1 MENRQTYVN
10 LSFLVAAALA
20 AYVVFALTGKIA
32 GTYDL
37 EARIPS
43 IDLLLRGI
51 SLLVGFIVF
60 FVLYKNDQSNQ
71 YMNEVVVELS
81 RVTWPGGK
89 ETYRATI
96 VVVIMVMI
104 AGFCLGGLDWVWTQ
118 LVSWVL

>member
-10 LSFLVAAALA
+10 LSFLAVAALVAYVLFALA
-20 AYVVFALTGKIA
+20 GKIA

-37 EARIPS
+37 EARIPN
-43 IDLLLRGI
+43 IDLVLRGVSI
-51 SLLVGFIVF
+51 LVGAIVF
-60 FVLYKNDQSNQ
+60 FVLYRNDQSNQ

-81 RVTWPGGK
+81 RVTWPAGK

-118 LVSWVL
+118 LVGWIL